1 MTAAIGERF
10 DWIEHGGQRGRILDV
25 TGTTPLYHVIDH
37 DGTRR
42 VIAHGP
48 GITITKVTIA
58 DLARDFGTIG
68 RPAAG
73 PRAARIDRRAQRRMQ
88 RRQLRENRATK
99 RRADTML
106 TPPVDDAAVV
116 AKSAI
121 ERNPKAVTS

>member
-73 PRAARIDRRAQRRMQ
+73 PRAARIARRARRRMQ

-99 RRADTML
+99 RLTVNILML
-106 TPPVDDAAVV
+106 PVDDAAVV
-116 AKSAI
+116 AQSVI
-121 ERNPKAVTS
+121 EQNPKAATS